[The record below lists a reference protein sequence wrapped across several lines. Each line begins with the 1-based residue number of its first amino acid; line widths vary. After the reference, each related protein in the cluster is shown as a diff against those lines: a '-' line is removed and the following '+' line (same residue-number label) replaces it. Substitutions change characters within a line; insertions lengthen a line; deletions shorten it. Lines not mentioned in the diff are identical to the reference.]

1 LLNPDFCR
9 AFPTLCYKQIVVG
22 PRRTATAFSPTVRFA
37 ARRRSIAVLRPLLW
51 AGLGQDPQLGR
62 FFKSVLAALVI
73 GAVTAAALYFTQGG
87 DQPARGRRWAR
98 AEGPVPVLA
107 TQAKLADVPVWLEGV
122 GSAKARNLVTVRP
135 QVDGKILSI
144 DFKEGQEVKKG
155 DRLAQID
162 PVTFQAQLDQAI
174 AKKALDE
181 SLLANARRDLER
193 YTSLS
198 ANVIAAKTVDTQR
211 ALVVQLEAQIKQ
223 DQAAIENA
231 QAILGYASVVAPI
244 SGRTGMRMID
254 VGNLVRASDAGIV
267 VITEVQ
273 PISVLFTLPQQDL
286 PDINRA
292 VAKRALK
299 VEALETDSHNVLDT
313 GELQVIDNQVDQTTG
328 TIRLKAD
335 FPNKDL
341 QLWPG
346 QFVNV
351 RLLLN
356 TLERVVVVPTSAVQ
370 RGPDGT
376 FVYVVGSDNKAAVRN
391 VTVAQQDESL
401 AVVSK
406 GVAASDLVVT
416 TGFARLKDGA
426 EVKVGEDS
434 KPTGASGSGT
444 PQAKDAT
451 PPAGDTAS
459 INPGTPANMQGDLR
473 GDFRQG
479 KREGKR
485 GDGRRRR
492 EAGSPPAATQ

>member
-1 LLNPDFCR
+1 V
-9 AFPTLCYKQIVVG
+9 KK
-22 PRRTATAFSPTVRFA
+22 
-37 ARRRSIAVLRPLLW
+37 
-51 AGLGQDPQLGR
+51 
-62 FFKSVLAALVI
+62 FFKSVVAVLLI
-73 GAVTAAALYFTQGG
+73 GAATAAAVYFTHGSG
-87 DQPARGRRWAR
+87 DQVQRGRRWAR
-98 AEGPVPVLA
+98 ADGPVPVVA

-144 DFKEGQEVKKG
+144 NFKEGQEVKQG
-155 DRLAQID
+155 DLLAQID
-162 PVTFQAQLDQAI
+162 PVTFKAQYDQAI

-181 SLLANARRDLER
+181 SQLANAKRDLDR
-193 YTSLS
+193 YSQLS

-211 ALVVQLEAQIKQ
+211 ALVAQLEAQIKS
-223 DQAAIENA
+223 DDAAIESTRA
-231 QAILGYASVVAPI
+231 VLSYASVVAPI
-244 SGRTGMRMID
+244 SGRTGMRLID
-254 VGNLVRASDAGIV
+254 VGNLVRASEGGIV

-292 VAKRALK
+292 VAKHALK
-299 VEALETDSHNVLDT
+299 VEALETDSQNVLDT

-356 TLERVVVVPTSAVQ
+356 TLEQVVVVPTSAVQ
-370 RGPDGT
+370 RGPEGT
-376 FVYVVGSDNKAAVRN
+376 FVYVVGSDNKVAVR
-391 VTVAQQDESL
+391 TVAVGQQDEKF
-401 AVVSK
+401 AVISK
-406 GVAASDLVVT
+406 GVAPTDVVVT

-426 EVKVGEDS
+426 EVKVSPPEEA
-434 KPTGASGSGT
+434 KPAASSDKGT
-444 PQAKDAT
+444 PQANAGAT
-451 PPAGDTAS
+451 PAGDTAS
-459 INPGTPANMQGDLR
+459 INAATPAAVQGDLR
-473 GDFRQG
+473 PEFRKRGD
-479 KREGKR
+479 GKR

-492 EAGSPPAATQ
+492 EAGNPPDAR

>member
-1 LLNPDFCR
+1 V
-9 AFPTLCYKQIVVG
+9 KK
-22 PRRTATAFSPTVRFA
+22 
-37 ARRRSIAVLRPLLW
+37 
-51 AGLGQDPQLGR
+51 
-62 FFKSVLAALVI
+62 FFKSVLAVLVI
-73 GAVTAAALYFTQGG
+73 GAVTAAAVYFTQGSG
-87 DQPARGRRWAR
+87 DQAQRGRRWAR
-98 AEGPVPVLA
+98 PDGPVPVVA

-144 DFKEGQEVKKG
+144 NFKEGQEVKQG
-155 DRLAQID
+155 DLLAQID
-162 PVTFQAQLDQAI
+162 PVTFKAQFDQAV

-181 SLLANARRDLER
+181 SQLANAKRDLER
-193 YTSLS
+193 YSQLS

-211 ALVVQLEAQIKQ
+211 ALVAQLEAQIKS
-223 DQAAIENA
+223 DEAAIESTRA
-231 QAILGYASVVAPI
+231 VLSYASVVAPI
-244 SGRTGMRMID
+244 SGRTGMRLID
-254 VGNLVRASDAGIV
+254 VGNLVRASEGGIV

-292 VAKRALK
+292 VAQHALK
-299 VEALETDSHNVLDT
+299 VEALETDSKNVLDT

-356 TLERVVVVPTSAVQ
+356 TLEQVVVVPTSAVQ

-376 FVYVVGSDNKAAVRN
+376 FVYVVGSDNKAAVRR
-391 VTVAQQDESL
+391 VTVVQQDAKL
-401 AVVSK
+401 AVVGK
-406 GVAASDLVVT
+406 GVAPADVVVT

-426 EVKVGEDS
+426 EVKVSPPEET
-434 KPTGASGSGT
+434 KPAASSDAGT
-444 PQAKDAT
+444 PQANAAA
-451 PPAGDTAS
+451 PGADTAS
-459 INPGTPANMQGDLR
+459 INPATPAAMQGDLR
-473 GDFRQG
+473 PELRKRSDG
-479 KREGKR
+479 KRR
-485 GDGRRRR
+485 DGRRRR
-492 EAGSPPAATQ
+492 EAGNPPDAR

>member
-1 LLNPDFCR
+1 
-9 AFPTLCYKQIVVG
+9 
-22 PRRTATAFSPTVRFA
+22 VRK
-37 ARRRSIAVLRPLLW
+37 
-51 AGLGQDPQLGR
+51 
-62 FFKSVLAALVI
+62 FFKSVLSVLVI
-73 GAVTAAALYFTQGG
+73 GALTAAAVYYTQGPG
-87 DQPARGRRWAR
+87 QSQRGKRWAR
-98 AEGPVPVLA
+98 SDGPVPVVA
-107 TQAKLADVPVWLEGV
+107 AQAKLADVPVWLEGV

-135 QVDGKILSI
+135 QVDGKILSV

-155 DRLAQID
+155 DLLAQID
-162 PVTFQAQLDQAI
+162 PVTFKAQLDQAI

-181 SLLANARRDLER
+181 VQLANAKRDLER

-211 ALVVQLEAQIKQ
+211 ALVAQLEAQIKS
-223 DQAAIENA
+223 DDAAIENA
-231 QAILGYASVVAPI
+231 RAILGYASVVAPI

-254 VGNLVRASDAGIV
+254 VGNLVRASDAGLV

-299 VEALETDSHNVLDT
+299 VEALETDSKNVLDT

-346 QFVNV
+346 QFVNA
-351 RLLLN
+351 RMLLD
-356 TLERVVVVPTSAVQ
+356 TLEQVVVVPTSAVQ
-370 RGPDGT
+370 RGPEGT
-376 FVYVVGSDNKAAVRN
+376 FVYVVGADNKASTRPISVG
-391 VTVAQQDESL
+391 QQDETL
-401 AVVSK
+401 AVITK
-406 GVAASDLVVT
+406 GLAPSDTVVT

-426 EVKVGEDS
+426 DVIVSPPADQ
-434 KPTGASGSGT
+434 KPAADAGT
-444 PQAKDAT
+444 PQASVAKV
-451 PPAGDTAS
+451 PGGDTAS
-459 INPGTPANMQGDLR
+459 INAATPESMQGDLR
-473 GDFRQG
+473 
-479 KREGKR
+479 REFHQGKR
-485 GDGRRRR
+485 GDGRRGEGKRGPRR